1 VGADP
6 DGGDDVVASA
16 TAAAGNGDDAA
27 ADVETGQVP
36 VAGRAKVV
44 DGPAGV
50 EGAA

>member
-1 VGADP
+1 MGAGL

-16 TAAAGNGDDAA
+16 TATAGSGDDV

-36 VAGRAKVV
+36 VAERVKVA

-50 EGAA
+50 GGAA